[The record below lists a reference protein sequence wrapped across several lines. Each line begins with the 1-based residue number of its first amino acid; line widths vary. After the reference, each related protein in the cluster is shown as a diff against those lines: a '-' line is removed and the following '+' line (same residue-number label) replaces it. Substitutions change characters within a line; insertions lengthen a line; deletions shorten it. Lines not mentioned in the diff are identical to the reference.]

1 MVSLNLLKLN
11 QKMTTD
17 KINILAISGSTRK
30 SSSNLNLIKAIALL
44 ASETFAIH
52 IFEGLT
58 ELPHFNP
65 DLDYGQVAEDENV
78 AAFRKQLRDADAVL
92 ICTPEYAVGVPG
104 SLKNAIDWTVS
115 TMEFSKKP
123 VALITASTAGTR
135 AHQSLLGTLLIIE
148 SRISPDTQ
156 LLIPGIQTKLNSDL
170 KITDE
175 ETLNKV
181 NQLIYALTDLV
192 NGVFPETELLP
203 APLLN

>member
-1 MVSLNLLKLN
+1 MR
-11 QKMTTD
+11 TA

-30 SSSNLNLIKAIALL
+30 TSSNINLIKAIALL
-44 ASETFAIH
+44 ATETFSIT

-65 DLDYGQVAEDENV
+65 DLDYGQVTEDANV

-104 SLKNAIDWTVS
+104 TLKNAIDWTVS

-123 VALITASTAGTR
+123 VALITASTAGSR

-148 SRISPDTQ
+148 SKISSATQ
-156 LLIPGIQTKLNSDL
+156 LLISAIQTKLSSDL
-170 KITDE
+170 QITDE

-181 NQLIYALTDLV
+181 RQLIRSLTEIV
-192 NGVFPETELLP
+192 NGELPESGLLP

>member
-1 MVSLNLLKLN
+1 MR
-11 QKMTTD
+11 TD

-30 SSSNLNLIKAIALL
+30 NSSNINLIKAIALL
-44 ASETFAIH
+44 TSESFSIA

-65 DLDYGQVAEDENV
+65 DLDYGQVAEDEHV

-104 SLKNAIDWTVS
+104 TLKNAIDWTVS

-123 VALITASTAGTR
+123 VALITASTAGKR
-135 AHQSLLGTLLIIE
+135 AHESLLGTLLIIE
-148 SRISPDTQ
+148 SRISSATQ
-156 LLIPGIQTKLNSDL
+156 LLISGIQTKLNSEL
-170 KITDE
+170 QITDD

-181 NQLIYALTDLV
+181 MQLTGSLTEMVKGTL
-192 NGVFPETELLP
+192 PEAELLP

>member
-1 MVSLNLLKLN
+1 MNLIRPN
-11 QKMTTD
+11 QKMRTD
-17 KINILAISGSTRK
+17 QINILAISGSTRK

-44 ASETFAIH
+44 TTETFSIT

-65 DLDYGQVAEDENV
+65 DLDYGQVAEDEKV
-78 AAFRKQLRDADAVL
+78 AAFRKQLSAADAVL
-92 ICTPEYAVGVPG
+92 ICTPEYAIGVPG
-104 SLKNAIDWTVS
+104 TLKNAIDWTVS

-123 VALITASTAGTR
+123 VALITASTSGTR

-148 SRISPDTQ
+148 SRISAATQ
-156 LLIPGIQTKLNSDL
+156 LLISGIQTKLNSDL
-170 KITDE
+170 QITDE

-181 NQLIYALTDLV
+181 NQLIRSLTEMV
-192 NGVFPETELLP
+192 NGEFSESALLP

>member
-1 MVSLNLLKLN
+1 MR
-11 QKMTTD
+11 TA

-30 SSSNLNLIKAIALL
+30 TSSNINLIKAIALL
-44 ASETFAIH
+44 ATEAFAIT

-65 DLDYGQVAEDENV
+65 DLDYGQVAENENV
-78 AAFRKQLRDADAVL
+78 ASFRKQLRDADAVL
-92 ICTPEYAVGVPG
+92 ICTPEYAAGVPG

-123 VALITASTAGTR
+123 VALITASTAGNR

-148 SRISPDTQ
+148 SKISSATQ
-156 LLIPGIQTKLNSDL
+156 LLISAIQTKLNSDL
-170 KITDE
+170 QITDE

-181 NQLIYALTDLV
+181 NQLLLSLVEIV
-192 NGVFPETELLP
+192 NGAVPESGLLP